1 MGYKLSRTGYR
12 RWEIKIFVQY
22 PAEQSPDLENTQ
34 LFAIFR
40 VLSLATVRHFGDLK
54 LLASIS
60 HSKKK
65 KSPVI
70 NIE

>member
-1 MGYKLSRTGYR
+1 MSGKPVILR
-12 RWEIKIFVQY
+12 RVTVPGGAVAGFGKYTVNF
-22 PAEQSPDLENTQ
+22 S
-34 LFAIFR
+34 R
-40 VLSLATVRHFGDLK
+40 VLSLAALRHFGDLK

-65 KSPVI
+65 QSPVI